1 MTHLLEASRETAS
14 GRMVEQAK
22 TVGGNDVVGI
32 TFDSAA
38 LADGWAEIC
47 AYGTAVEG
55 HAGRAAAVST
65 RLGAFHGGAAG
76 KRKPGACRASQA
88 PRVRLER
95 TTLRLTADPAGA
107 T

>member
-65 RLGAFHGGAAG
+65 RLGAFTAAQPVSESPAHAG
-76 KRKPGACRASQA
+76 LR
-88 PRVRLER
+88 RLR
-95 TTLRLTADPAGA
+95 GSDSNGQPSG
-107 T
+107 